1 MNSVGTPADVVESH
15 PDDDVLRDERIP
27 HIWCPGCGLG
37 ASIKTF
43 GEALRRSPKPLDDHV
58 VVSGIGCTGRSA
70 GYINVD
76 SYHTTHGRAIPF
88 ATGIK
93 VANPDLEVSVLS
105 GDGDLFN
112 IGGNHFM
119 HAARRNLDMTVVC
132 VNNFNYGMTGGQF
145 GGTTPTAARTST
157 TPEGNYERP
166 FNLPELAASLDV
178 PYVAR
183 WTVLHPR
190 RLSDAIEAAM
200 AKSGFGFVEIV
211 SPCPPGFG
219 KPNDLP
225 EGLDMMEYFET
236 NAVIDHDADPS
247 TVGIQLEGEP
257 LVLGNFVDDPSTS
270 YLETKET
277 LLSVD
282 GRGGPDPSSTPTS
295 GPDTEVIDDA

>member
-1 MNSVGTPADVVESH
+1 MNSVQTPTEVVDAH
-15 PDDDVLRDERIP
+15 PDDDVLRSERIP

-37 ASIKTF
+37 SSIKAF
-43 GEALRRSPKPLDDHV
+43 AEALRRSPKALDDHV

-70 GYINVD
+70 GYLNID
-76 SYHTTHGRAIPF
+76 SYHTTHGRAIPY

-112 IGGNHFM
+112 IGGNHFL
-119 HAARRNLDMTVVC
+119 HAARRNLDLTVVC

-145 GGTTPTAARTST
+145 GGTTPTEARTST

-190 RLSDAIEAAM
+190 RLTDAIEAAM
-200 AKSGFGFVEIV
+200 NTHGFGFVEVV

-219 KPNDLP
+219 KPNDFP
-225 EGLDMMEYFET
+225 DGLDMLSYFEEH
-236 NAVIDHDADPS
+236 AVIDHDAIMAD
-247 TVGIQLEGEP
+247 VGIDFQGEP
-257 LVLGNFVDDPSTS
+257 LVLGNFVDEPSTP
-270 YLETKET
+270 YLETKAR
-277 LLSVD
+277 LLNREADAIVP
-282 GRGGPDPSSTPTS
+282 GWGG
-295 GPDTEVIDDA
+295 DDE